1 MSTLLD
7 AGRLAFGTLSVLPVR
22 PPRRVDGPVGGAAML
37 LAPVV
42 GVVLAALV
50 AVPAG
55 LLVGALDRPPLLVA
69 VLAVGAL
76 ALLTRGM
83 HADGL
88 ADVADGLGSGR
99 TGEDALAVM
108 KRSDIGPFGVVTLLV
123 ALLAQVVATAVLLGA
138 DAQLGAA
145 ALGLAVV
152 LGRTTL
158 PWLCTPAY
166 PAARPGGLGALV
178 AGRVERPA
186 AALVVLLVAAGLGA
200 GAWFLTDGDADRT
213 RWLVAAALGFLVG
226 QGCASE
232 VAARCLRRFGG
243 VTGDVYGAAVETAV
257 TATLVVTALVA
268 A

>member
-1 MSTLLD
+1 MSTLVD
-7 AGRLAFGTLSVLPVR
+7 AGRLAVGTLSVLPVR
-22 PPRRVDGPVGGAAML
+22 PPRRVDGAVGGVAML
-37 LAPVV
+37 LAPAV
-42 GVVLAALV
+42 GLVLAALV

-55 LLVGALDRPPLLVA
+55 VLTGPLERPPLLVA
-69 VLAVGAL
+69 VLVVGAL
-76 ALLTRGM
+76 AFLTRAM

-99 TGEDALAVM
+99 TGEEALAVM

-123 ALLAQVVATAVLLGA
+123 ALLAQVAATAVLLAA
-138 DAQLGAA
+138 DPLLGAA
-145 ALGLAVV
+145 ALGVAVV

-186 AALVVLLVAAGLGA
+186 AAVAVALVVALLAVGAWSVTAGHDDRSRWLVAAGLG
-200 GAWFLTDGDADRT
+200 
-213 RWLVAAALGFLVG
+213 LVVG
-226 QGCASE
+226 QGCARGLAS
-232 VAARCLRRFGG
+232 RCVRRFGG

-257 TATLVVTALVA
+257 TATLVATALVA